1 MRCPFCTY
9 SDTQVKDSR
18 PAEDNLAIRRR
29 RFCTECGSRFTTFER
44 IQLAD
49 LVVVKKSGEKVPFER
64 DKLTKS
70 IVTAMSKRPIK
81 PERIEKFISSIIRR
95 LELLGEQEI
104 PTQKIGEVVLESLF
118 DLDKVAYVRFASVYK
133 DFKEPDD
140 FNAFIA
146 TLTENTHDRNDT

>member
-9 SDTQVKDSR
+9 PDTQVKDSR

-29 RFCTECGSRFTTFER
+29 RFCAECGSRFTTFER

-49 LVVVKKSGEKVPFER
+49 LTVIKRNGDKAPFER
-64 DKLTKS
+64 EKLTKS
-70 IVTAMSKRPIK
+70 IVTAMSKRPIEQ
-81 PERIEKFISSIIRR
+81 ERVEKFISSIIRR

-104 PTQKIGEVVLESLF
+104 PSTKIGKMVLESLF

-140 FNAFIA
+140 FKQFVASLMED
-146 TLTENTHDRNDT
+146 TNDSNE

>member
-9 SDTQVKDSR
+9 TDTQVKDSR

-29 RFCTECGSRFTTFER
+29 RFCPECGSRFTTFER
-44 IQLAD
+44 IHLAD
-49 LVVVKKSGEKVPFER
+49 LIVLKKNGDRVPFER
-64 DKLTKS
+64 DKLTLS
-70 IVTAMSKRPIK
+70 IVTAMSKRPI
-81 PERIEKFISSIIRR
+81 EQDRVEKFISSIIRR

-104 PTQKIGEVVLESLF
+104 PSTKIGEMVLESLL

-140 FNAFIA
+140 FKQFIA
-146 TLTENTHDRNDT
+146 NLMEDTE

>member
-9 SDTQVKDSR
+9 PDTQVKDSR

-29 RFCTECGSRFTTFER
+29 RFCAECGSRFTTFER

-49 LVVVKKSGEKVPFER
+49 LTVIKRNGDKAPFER
-64 DKLTKS
+64 EKLTKS
-70 IVTAMSKRPIK
+70 IVTAMSKRPIEQ
-81 PERIEKFISSIIRR
+81 ERVEKFISSIIRR

-104 PTQKIGEVVLESLF
+104 PSTKIGEMVLESLF

-140 FNAFIA
+140 FKQFVASLMED
-146 TLTENTHDRNDT
+146 TNDSNE

>member
-9 SDTQVKDSR
+9 TDTQVKDSR

-29 RFCTECGSRFTTFER
+29 RLCPECGSRFTTFER

-49 LVVVKKSGEKVPFER
+49 LTVIKRNGDRVAFER
-64 DKLTKS
+64 EKLTKS
-70 IVTAMSKRPIK
+70 IATAVSKRPID
-81 PERIEKFISSIIRR
+81 PERVEKFINSIIRH

-104 PTQKIGEVVLESLF
+104 PTTKIGEVVLESLF
-118 DLDKVAYVRFASVYK
+118 NLDKVAYVRFASVYK

-140 FNAFIA
+140 FKEFVAN
-146 TLTENTHDRNDT
+146 LVEETHGKDK

>member
-18 PAEDNLAIRRR
+18 PAEENLAIRRR
-29 RFCTECGSRFTTFER
+29 RFCAECGSRFTTFER

-49 LVVVKKSGEKVPFER
+49 LTVVKRNGDRAPFER
-64 DKLTKS
+64 EKLTKS
-70 IVTAMSKRPIK
+70 IVTAMSKRPIEQ
-81 PERIEKFISSIIRR
+81 ERVEKFISSIIRR

-104 PTQKIGEVVLESLF
+104 PSTKIGKMVLESLF

-140 FNAFIA
+140 FKQFVASLMED
-146 TLTENTHDRNDT
+146 TNDNSK